1 MNSLSPVT
9 DGELC
14 SERMR
19 AWDEMRVINV
29 LLRGPRKASE
39 VMFKLR
45 PKALMGI
52 KQVTGQGKNRHEKTS
67 QEDPDT

>member
-19 AWDEMRVINV
+19 AWDGMRVINV

-52 KQVTGQGKNRHEKTS
+52 KQVTG
-67 QEDPDT
+67 